1 MVEGKT
7 ALALER
13 KETMRFF
20 FSLEYQPRRSRFS
33 GPSYSLAFERNPVRL
48 KSRDKLVE
56 CGAALMNV
64 ADPYREPPY
73 KPSGSQRFRVSGQ
86 PPNEV
91 ISSGSLQYGSHVF
104 DRHDQRFCA
113 NCSKRHGKRVVE
125 PCVKRFRRPATP
137 HPTLSSA
144 PHHLPSDSRTPIS
157 EAIFIAAAAPS
168 EQSTCRTER
177 CVDVLRVSADS
188 ETLPP
193 RASVLVD
200 VTCCGVGDGE
210 AVAEANLEHLL
221 KQGICVA
228 RSVIQLCGGRSQWRI
243 PNFSNEHLHLFCGT
257 SIAFANKVASL
268 TNCFTSEAVD
278 TADKPLGNID
288 INPALS
294 SDK

>member
-1 MVEGKT
+1 
-7 ALALER
+7 
-13 KETMRFF
+13 
-20 FSLEYQPRRSRFS
+20 
-33 GPSYSLAFERNPVRL
+33 
-48 KSRDKLVE
+48 
-56 CGAALMNV
+56 MNV

-125 PCVKRFRRPATP
+125 PIQKAGNAASYTQQRAPPPPERQSHSHLRSNFHRRR
-137 HPTLSSA
+137 SA
-144 PHHLPSDSRTPIS
+144 ER
-157 EAIFIAAAAPS
+157 AIDV
-168 EQSTCRTER
+168 QDDER